1 MRLVDGKPVC
11 LNCLYGNAEP
21 LTFWPIGSVVNNKK
35 RMKGDFGATGDN
47 VSEIHLYPGMA
58 RFMKGLSDETHLTI
72 VWHLHCARPLK
83 TVFPRGWDKK
93 SVGPFASRTPDRL
106 TPIAITDVELLDV
119 KDTTLVVRGLD
130 AINGTLVLDIK
141 VGMASLKGKD
151 RK

>member
-11 LNCLYGNAEP
+11 LKCLYGNAEP
-21 LTFWPIGSVVNNKK
+21 LTFWPIGSVVNDK
-35 RMKGDFGATGDN
+35 RRIKGDFGATGGN

-58 RFMKGLSDETHLTI
+58 RFMKGLADETHLSI
-72 VWHLHCARPLK
+72 LWYLHQGRPVK

-106 TPIAITDVELLDV
+106 TPIAVTDVELLQV
-119 KDTTLVVRGLD
+119 KGTILVVRGFD
-130 AINGTLVLDIK
+130 AVNGTLVLDIK
-141 VGMASLKGKD
+141 VGMASLKRDG